1 MGLDLGFWDGCVDS
15 GSWAIDYGIVI
26 DLLVFN
32 VKH

>member
-1 MGLDLGFWDGCVDS
+1 MGLDLGFWDSCVDS
-15 GSWAIDYGIVI
+15 GRRAIDLRIVI